1 MKAIISSLTTL
12 MICGAFFT
20 LPNAWGLDAAKDIRP
35 DQPLTQQQ
43 KDGLNAQAVKDL
55 KRLKAQ
61 YEQEQN
67 KADKKAIKYEKGI
80 TVTAGAITEK
90 DQKVVDDLTEGAL
103 VTPNI
108 FRTESGAL
116 KYVKILLKG
125 DHNSFRYFRA
135 MKTEV
140 ERKTAYDEAM
150 ESALSWLKPNK
161 KEASN
166 VIIEIIKT
174 KRDYPK
180 TAAEAARLIRFADDK
195 AVITLLM
202 ELTKH
207 PDARVRCVAASSL
220 YDMGDADTAI
230 PILKELVDNEASTE
244 AMQALFDWRKG
255 NAIKVKDER
264 GYEILV
270 AALENKRNR
279 VRIEATR
286 LLYDAKRIS
295 RGKAK
300 QICIDILTSYKPMNN
315 YGIMYD
321 PKDQYKT
328 KIIPIPGKQIVD
340 VGLASKAWSSDWRA
354 YEDAIYLLK
363 RIKDKSTIPAIQ
375 KFLSQTD
382 DILLV
387 KNANEAISYIN
398 GKSK

>member
-1 MKAIISSLTTL
+1 MKTTNLLPAL
-12 MICGAFFT
+12 MLCGAFFP
-20 LPNAWGLDAAKDIRP
+20 LPNAWGLDATKDIRS
-35 DQPLTQQQ
+35 DQTLTQQQ
-43 KDGLNAQAVKDL
+43 KDELNAQAMKDL
-55 KRLKAQ
+55 KRLKDQ

-80 TVTAGAITEK
+80 TVTDGAITEK
-90 DQKVVDDLTEGAL
+90 DQKVVDNLTEGAL

-140 ERKTAYDEAM
+140 ERKTGYDEAM

-174 KRDYPK
+174 KHDYPK
-180 TAAEAARLIRFADDK
+180 TVAEAARLIRFTDDK
-195 AVITLLM
+195 AAIPLLLD
-202 ELTKH
+202 LTKH
-207 PDARVRCVAASSL
+207 PDARVRCATASSL
-220 YDMGDADTAI
+220 YDMGDTDTAL
-230 PILKELVDNEASTE
+230 PILKELIDNEASTE
-244 AMQALFDWRKG
+244 AMSALFDWRKG

-286 LLYDAKRIS
+286 LLYEAKRIS

-300 QICIDILTSYKPMNN
+300 QICIDILTSYKPMKN

-328 KIIPIPGKQIVD
+328 KIIPIPEKRVVN
-340 VGLASKAWSSDWRA
+340 VGLATKAWSSDRRA
-354 YEDAIYLLK
+354 CEDAVYLLK
-363 RIKDKSTIPAIQ
+363 RIKDKTTIPALQ
-375 KFLSQTD
+375 KLINQTD
-382 DILLV
+382 DILLP
-387 KNANEAISYIN
+387 KHAQDAIDYIN

>member
-1 MKAIISSLTTL
+1 MKKTNLLLTL
-12 MICGAFFT
+12 LLCGAFFT
-20 LPNAWGLDAAKDIRP
+20 LPNAWDLYAAKDILP

-43 KDGLNAQAVKDL
+43 KDELNAQAMKDL
-55 KRLKAQ
+55 KRLKDQ

-80 TVTAGAITEK
+80 TITDGVITEK
-90 DQKVVDDLTEGAL
+90 DQKVVDDLTDGAL
-103 VTPNI
+103 VTPNS

-125 DHNSFRYFRA
+125 DHNSYRYFRA

-140 ERKTAYDEAM
+140 ESKTGYDEAM
-150 ESALSWLKPNK
+150 ESALYWLKPKK
-161 KEASN
+161 KEAFN
-166 VIIEIIKT
+166 VIVEILKT
-174 KRDYPK
+174 KQDYPR
-180 TAAEAARLIRFADDK
+180 TVAEAARLISFADDR
-195 AVITLLM
+195 AVVPLLT

-207 PDARVRCVAASSL
+207 PDARVRCAAASSL
-220 YDMGDADTAI
+220 YDMGDADTAL
-230 PILKELVDNEASTE
+230 PLLKDLIDNEASTE
-244 AMQALFDWRKG
+244 AMSALFDWRKG

-279 VRIEATR
+279 VRIEAAR

-300 QICIDILTSYKPMNN
+300 QICIDILTSYKPMKN
-315 YGIMYD
+315 YGVMYD

-340 VGLASKAWSSDWRA
+340 VGLATKAWSSDWRA
-354 YEDAIYLLK
+354 YEDSVYLLK
-363 RIKDKSTIPAIQ
+363 RIKDKSTIPALQ

-382 DILLV
+382 DTLHV
-387 KNANEAISYIN
+387 KHVKDAISYIN
-398 GKSK
+398 GNSK